1 MRALCIGRHRF
12 LSEHFASVFRGLG
25 LDTFSAVGLDEALIA
40 ARPIPPD
47 VVICDHD
54 LLATL
59 SLERWEQDELL
70 SRRPVIAV
78 SLTRRPEE
86 QHLLDVN
93 GIAGCIY
100 LPTLSRDDA
109 LRLLAGAC
117 RRVPPFSMGSTSRDW
132 PRVASPATAL

>member
-1 MRALCIGRHRF
+1 
-12 LSEHFASVFRGLG
+12 LSEHLAVIFRGVG
-25 LDTFSAVGLDEALIA
+25 LEAMAVVGLDEAVTA
-40 ARPIPPD
+40 ARSMPPD
-47 VVICDHD
+47 VVICEYD

-93 GIAGCIY
+93 GIAGFLY

-109 LRLLAGAC
+109 LRALAGAC
-117 RRVPPFSMGSTSRDW
+117 RPIPPYSFGSTARDW
-132 PRVASPATAL
+132 PRIPAPAPAP